1 MADEIADVS
10 WYHSIALPGGI
21 VTPGLYDLRPA
32 LERSLLPRSLAGRRC
47 LDVGTHDGF
56 WAYEMERRGADEV
69 VAIDLDD
76 PARYDVRH
84 PHPPLDILRE
94 QVVNRRRA
102 FGIAHEALA
111 SKVKR
116 QDLSVYDLT
125 PEAVGTFDV
134 AYIGTLLHHLRDPV
148 GALVA
153 LRRVVTGELV
163 VNGVFSVYKTVLFPR
178 SPVAD
183 VLPLTL
189 PAFWEIPNLE
199 ALRRQ
204 LIAAGWE
211 IVRSGR
217 PYLQRYGSGWV
228 QPRLTLRPWS
238 TLPARLLLTRGA
250 PHVAL
255 VGRPAGGAASP
266 AG

>member
-1 MADEIADVS
+1 MADAIADVS
-10 WYHSIALPGGI
+10 WYHSIALPGGV
-21 VTPGLYDLRPA
+21 VTPGLYDLRPVV
-32 LERSLLPRSLAGRRC
+32 ERSLLPRSLAGLRC

-56 WAYEMERRGADEV
+56 WAYEMEQRGANEV

-76 PARYDVRH
+76 PERYDIRH
-84 PHPPLDILRE
+84 PHPPLDVLRE
-94 QVVNRRRA
+94 QVSNRRRA
-102 FGIAHEALA
+102 FGIAHAALG

-116 QDLSVYDLT
+116 QDLSVYDLA

-134 AYIGTLLHHLRDPV
+134 AYIGTLLHHLRDPI

-204 LIAAGWE
+204 LVAAGWE
-211 IVRSGR
+211 IVRAGC

-238 TLPARLLLTRGA
+238 TLATRLILTRGA

-255 VGRPAGGAASP
+255 VARPASGASP